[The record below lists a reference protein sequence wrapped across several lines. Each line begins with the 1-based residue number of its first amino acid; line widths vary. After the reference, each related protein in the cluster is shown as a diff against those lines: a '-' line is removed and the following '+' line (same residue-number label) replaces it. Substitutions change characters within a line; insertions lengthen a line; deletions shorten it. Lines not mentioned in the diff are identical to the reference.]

1 MVTYPLNEIDY
12 DAADAELFHCT
23 RNSGI
28 YAGTDFQP
36 TVTGADNIVTI
47 GAGIGW
53 IRNSKFSG
61 KVIAEK
67 VSTSVNMGVADAS
80 LPRIDVVCAR
90 FDKNANQTT
99 IVAKSGVPAS
109 SPVMPAISRT
119 ETLYELYFCS
129 VYRKAGAVSITSAD
143 VTDLR
148 LDENVCGLM
157 ADSVTS
163 VDTKAINNQITAF
176 INDLKDVIANI
187 QSGTGTMMKSDYD
200 ADGNGKVD
208 NADNADKLDGQ
219 TASYYATKTEAQTA
233 QTTADTAKTNATNAQ
248 AAAAAAQATANNA
261 KNTASNAQATANN
274 AMPKTGGTFTG
285 EVSAI
290 STNRKGY
297 VVRNCGVVS
306 ADGNVLISTNR
317 LRFQRKV
324 SS

>member
-1 MVTYPLNEIDY
+1 MITYPLNEIDY

-67 VSTSVNMGVADAS
+67 ASTSVNMGVADAS

-90 FDKNANQTT
+90 FDKNANETT

-109 SPVMPAISRT
+109 SPVMPTISQT

-157 ADSVTS
+157 GDSVTLIDTTGINAQINALIEELREEIAGVESSTEIMLKS
-163 VDTKAINNQITAF
+163 VYDTNNDGFVDVATHAMFLNGLDSRAFAKAEDLTTVSNTATSAK
-176 INDLKDVIANI
+176 NTA
-187 QSGTGTMMKSDYD
+187 T
-200 ADGNGKVD
+200 A
-208 NADNADKLDGQ
+208 AQ
-219 TASYYATKTEAQTA
+219 TAANQAQTTANTA
-233 QTTADTAKTNATNAQ
+233 QTTANA
-248 AAAAAAQATANNA
+248 
-261 KNTASNAQATANN
+261 
-274 AMPKTGGTFTG
+274 AMPKSGGTFIG
-285 EVSAI
+285 NIAANV
-290 STNRKGY
+290 TNREGTYLRNISVRDITGTRTVSTDYIIMLRKGE
-297 VVRNCGVVS
+297 
-306 ADGNVLISTNR
+306 
-317 LRFQRKV
+317 
-324 SS
+324 

>member
-1 MVTYPLNEIDY
+1 MITYPLNKIDY
-12 DAADAELFHCT
+12 NAADAELFHCT

-28 YAGTDFQP
+28 YTGTDFQP

-53 IRNSKFSG
+53 IRNAKFSG

-67 VSTSVNMGVADAS
+67 TSTSVNMGVADAS

-90 FDKNANQTT
+90 FDKNANETT

-109 SPVMPAISRT
+109 SPVMPAISQT

-148 LDENVCGLM
+148 LNENVCGLM
-157 ADSVTS
+157 ADSVTK

-187 QSGTGTMMKSDYD
+187 QSGTDTMLKSNYD
-200 ADGNGKVD
+200 TDGNGKVD
-208 NADNADKLDGQ
+208 NADNADKLGGQ
-219 TASYYATKTEAQTA
+219 SASYYATKTEAQAA
-233 QTTADTAKTNATNAQ
+233 QTTADN
-248 AAAAAAQATANNA
+248 AAAAAATAQT
-261 KNTASNAQATANN
+261 KANN
-274 AMPKTGGTFTG
+274 AMPKSGGNF
-285 EVSAI
+285 V
-290 STNRKGY
+290 
-297 VVRNCGVVS
+297 
-306 ADGNVLISTNR
+306 GNVTASTVAGNISGIRNMIFFDNAGTPITDSVGVI
-317 LRFQRKV
+317 KCYDK
-324 SS
+324 